1 MGKSGTH
8 WQYKRF
14 CSVLLIHLEWGQF
27 EYQQRKTKVVYL
39 LSVRVHMG
47 QRTHTYSAYLHISNN
62 ANSSRSNRCCVYE
75 RGVYIKG
82 QPKRELS
89 FTGANQFN
97 VDDYE
102 VFEFF

>member
-1 MGKSGTH
+1 MGPVRIPAKENESGLTIVSDST
-8 WQYKRF
+8 YGPTFRDDD
-14 CSVLLIHLEWGQF
+14 
-27 EYQQRKTKVVYL
+27 
-39 LSVRVHMG
+39 
-47 QRTHTYSAYLHISNN
+47 RTHTYSAYLHISDN

-75 RGVYIKG
+75 RGVYRKG

-89 FTGANQFN
+89 FTGTNQFN